1 MANEYGIGF
10 WGQNSWG
17 ENSDVFVSLT
27 GQQLNSSSGTVTT
40 TTEINTGWGRLGWG
54 VISWK

>member
-17 ENSDVFVSLT
+17 ENSDVFVSFNWST
-27 GQQLNSSSGTVTT
+27 
-40 TTEINTGWGRLGWG
+40 IKF
-54 VISWK
+54 I

>member
-1 MANEYGIGF
+1 MANEFGIGS

-27 GQQLNSSSGTVTT
+27 GQNVSSSLGTVTT
-40 TTEINTGWGRLGWG
+40 TEEIKYWLG
-54 VISWK
+54 